1 MDQLDHTRPSAL
13 LTTSRPYLTDGGLET
28 TLIFHDGLDL
38 PEFAAF
44 PLLETE
50 DGRAMIARYYNGFLK
65 LAAEAVTGFVLDT
78 PTWRASQGWG
88 AKLGLAPDAVAQAN
102 GKAAAFAAELAK
114 PWREEGMDVVLNGVI
129 GPEGD
134 GYAPGEMKS
143 VAAYEAYHA
152 HQIAAFA
159 KTQVDMVSAVTMT
172 HVEEAIGIARAAAL
186 AGLPVIVSFTVET
199 DGVMPSGQR
208 VADAVAE
215 VDAATGSTPIFY
227 MINCAHPDHYAAILR
242 GEAWTHRLGGLRS
255 NASRMS
261 HAELDEAAELDD
273 GDPQEFGEL
282 HAEMLSHVP
291 RMKVLGGCCGT
302 DHRHIA
308 AVGHTCLGGHHHVA

>member
-1 MDQLDHTRPSAL
+1 MDQLDHPRHSAL

-44 PLLETE
+44 PLLNTE
-50 DGRAMIARYYNGFLK
+50 AGRATIARYYNGYLK
-65 LAAEAVTGFVLDT
+65 LASKAGTGFVLDT

-88 AKLGLAPDAVAQAN
+88 EKLGLAPETVAGAN
-102 GKAAAFAAELAK
+102 VDAAAFAAELAK
-114 PWREEGMDVVLNGVI
+114 PWRETGMDVVLNGVI

-143 VAAYEAYHA
+143 VAAYEGYHA

-186 AGLPVIVSFTVET
+186 AGLPVVVSFTVET
-199 DGVMPSGQR
+199 NGVMPSGQN

-215 VDAATGSTPIFY
+215 VDAATGSTPLFY
-227 MINCAHPDHYAAILR
+227 MINCAHPDHYTAILH

-261 HAELDEAAELDD
+261 HAELDEAVELDD
-273 GDPQEFGEL
+273 GDPQEFGAL
-282 HAEMLSHVP
+282 HAAMLSHLP
-291 RMKVLGGCCGT
+291 GMKVLGGCCGT

-308 AVGHTCLGGHHHVA
+308 AVGHACLGGHNHVA